1 MIVRQLYYLL
11 FYKLFRLGI
20 LSRKKADSSLY
31 SAIVI
36 GAFSV
41 LWLTYFLA
49 VFDYDENIPGLI
61 FGPILFLSVAGNIL
75 FIMRK
80 KKYEQIINTMESKK
94 LPLFY
99 HITVYLLLAWT
110 FVGALFL

>member
-1 MIVRQLYYLL
+1 MRQLYYLL
-11 FYKLFRLGI
+11 FYKLFRLGTF
-20 LSRKKADSSLY
+20 SRKKADSSLY

-41 LWLTYFLA
+41 MWITYFLA
-49 VFDYDENIPGLI
+49 VFDEYIPDFI

-80 KKYEQIINTMESKK
+80 KKYEQIINAMESKK